1 MRASRPLR
9 LQVAGEKPVEGNP
22 TDPGQARLQ
31 VSRHVK
37 VVGLVAGPKGDVPTH
52 ILCRTSPDPLA
63 ARNVEGTLSKLHGEG
78 RHERSH
84 QICSTNLVTVDT
96 TCFKYLFLLSK
107 SPFM

>member
-9 LQVAGEKPVEGNP
+9 LEAVGEKPVEGHP
-22 TDPGQARLQ
+22 AEAGQARLQ

-78 RHERSH
+78 RHERCH